1 MAKRIIALLL
11 ALSLVFAFAAC
22 KKSDKEDETTAPET
36 EIVTDENGETQ
47 FVEVEDETDAEEAT
61 NAEGEVVTDAEATEE
76 ATKADGKPA
85 AKPEANKPEANK
97 PAANK
102 IPSTPAEVVAA
113 FNAAANAVKAD
124 KPGYSKTE
132 HNIIDKIET
141 GTILDKIIPG
151 IVKAFPTEGPSAN
164 VAKGASHNDFPVAGG
179 KTALTAG
186 MVKSATAK
194 AAANGGYT
202 VTIYMKDERL
212 ESLPVNPNSTNHG
225 KAFNVLSKAVVDEQ
239 VAGIPG
245 VKITKFQPT
254 YTGSYV
260 KATIN
265 ADGKMVKAE
274 YLFYTKA
281 VLAVSAMGIK
291 LDVKVPFGV
300 KQNYTIK
307 Y

>member
-1 MAKRIIALLL
+1 MAKRITALLL
-11 ALSLVFAFAAC
+11 ALTLVFAFAAC

-47 FVEVEDETDAEEAT
+47 IVEVEDETEAEEVT
-61 NAEGEVVTDAEATEE
+61 NAEGEVVTEEATEAE
-76 ATKADGKPA
+76 AATKADGKPA
-85 AKPEANKPEANK
+85 ASNPAKPDANK

-113 FNAAANAVKAD
+113 FNNAANAVKAD
-124 KPGYSKTE
+124 KPGYKKTE
-132 HNIIDKIET
+132 HNIIDDIKT
-141 GTILDKIIPG
+141 GTKLDSMIPG

-179 KTALTAG
+179 KTALTVG

-194 AAANGGYT
+194 AAGNGSYT
-202 VTIYMKDERL
+202 IAIYMKDEKL
-212 ESLPVNPNSTNHG
+212 ASLPTNPAATNHG

-239 VAGIPG
+239 VASIPL
-245 VKITKFQPT
+245 VSISKFQPT
-254 YTGSYV
+254 YSGSYV

-281 VLAVSAMGIK
+281 ILAVKAIGLK
-291 LDVKVPFGV
+291 LDVYVPFGV
-300 KQNYTIK
+300 QQNYTIN